1 MPRIIYR
8 DVNNPKILSVA
19 GQVRSEKKSGVG
31 DGLGRW
37 LFGATDAILLPMHDR
52 SHPSRVA
59 LFVTCLVDLFRP
71 ELGEAVVA
79 LLERQGLTVEFPA
92 AQTCCGLPALQAGIM
107 ADAVP
112 LARRW
117 VEIFEPYPAIVSP
130 SPACVAAVRQD
141 YPRLLADDAGWRQRA
156 EAVAARTYELSE
168 FLVNVLGAT
177 DLGAQAAGKV
187 AYQPACQA
195 LRSLGGDGPA
205 RALLAAVHGIE
216 QVPLPDEEACCG
228 FGGLLGASLPRLAE
242 AIGDRKARDIE
253 RSGAELVV
261 TTETGCLL
269 QMAAALDRRK
279 SPCRAVHLAEL
290 LAG

>member
-1 MPRIIYR
+1 MLYSEAVRAWERPLHQRQGRPALAASPMADRPR
-8 DVNNPKILSVA
+8 
-19 GQVRSEKKSGVG
+19 
-31 DGLGRW
+31 
-37 LFGATDAILLPMHDR
+37 
-52 SHPSRVA
+52 PSSVA

-71 ELGEAVVA
+71 EVGEATVA
-79 LLERQGLTVEFPA
+79 LLERHGLEVVFPA
-92 AQTCCGLPALQAGIM
+92 EQTCCGLPALSAGLSEQA
-107 ADAVP
+107 AA

-141 YPRLLADDAGWRQRA
+141 YPRLLAADDSWRRRA

-168 FLVNVLGAT
+168 FLVNVLGAA
-177 DLGAQAAGKV
+177 DLETRLSARV

-205 RALLAAVHGIE
+205 RTLLAAVRGIE
-216 QVPLPDEEACCG
+216 QVPLPDEEGCCG
-228 FGGLLGASLPRLAE
+228 YGGLLGASLPRVAE
-242 AIGDRKARDIE
+242 AMGERKARAIE
-253 RSGAELVV
+253 SSGAELVV

-269 QMAAALDRRK
+269 QMAAALSRRK
-279 SPCRAVHLAEL
+279 SACRAVHLAEL